1 MTAVRRPISI
11 EPSKTGTRGP
21 RPILAWLRPSDA
33 PPLAPPPRRLRYE
46 MCIVLCV
53 RAPSWKDAVLSRFIA
68 DDRRMAEGRERAEAV
83 MRAIVDAGLTLRVK
97 RHLGRDGA
105 KLLLAFV
112 TAGDE
117 RMARQSQRRAVERW
131 LTEEGGMGLASTHG
145 DQLIM
150 QRRAKQPTMRVIRVG
165 GLHYFAPVDPTP
177 GSAGSNS
184 GGGGSSGGGGDMPGS
199 SADADAA
206 PAAAKFS
213 AATRVEL
220 VHHALMSPTTQVS
233 RHGRGGY
240 G

>member
-1 MTAVRRPISI
+1 MPVVLPHQCKRKWRPTQPKWPVTADYWPPHSAAICHRGAHI
-11 EPSKTGTRGP
+11 ETSECG
-21 RPILAWLRPSDA
+21 A
-33 PPLAPPPRRLRYE
+33 PG
-46 MCIVLCV
+46 
-53 RAPSWKDAVLSRFIA
+53 FF
-68 DDRRMAEGRERAEAV
+68 
-83 MRAIVDAGLTLRVK
+83 T
-97 RHLGRDGA
+97 HGA